1 MRISLGVELKKKM
14 KYGILWGE
22 PLIFMKF
29 FRGNLI
35 LFRGRPI
42 YIFFRGKPIF
52 CGSLNFSIKSE
63 WFTFIVLQIEKKME
77 AFVSPIILITTVLSF
92 TNSLSHTSLYLSL
105 KTSFVYSNLFS
116 LASSFFQNAINL

>member
-52 CGSLNFSIKSE
+52 CGSLNFTIKSE

-116 LASSFFQNAINL
+116 LASSFFQNAVNL